1 MHITIHHNLCH
12 NNQITSVIK
21 HLDRPGDLL
30 RAGQTKLPLPQAS
43 MRLIGLSAI
52 HHLKRQQIEEH
63 KSEWQQTK
71 PTSRPPGEEGNGRKR
86 SQAPPP
92 TPFKTREINLLI

>member
-30 RAGQTKLPLPQAS
+30 RAGQTKLPAQART
-43 MRLIGLSAI
+43 RLIGLSAI
-52 HHLKRQQIEEH
+52 HHLKHQQIEEH

-71 PTSRPPGEEGNGRKR
+71 PTSRPPGEEGNGRNR
-86 SQAPPP
+86 SQA
-92 TPFKTREINLLI
+92 RL